1 MSEWKGAPPHAGAP
15 TSGPPRHPKFGA
27 DRDVHG
33 RFAPGNKGGPGNPYA
48 RQTAALRKEVS
59 DFLGGGRMRRLAR
72 ALYRRAIKGDN
83 AAARLLCSYGVGQ
96 SLPGVSPDEL
106 DAHELAMFRQAT
118 ATEADARLASACP
131 AGMFNQFLASVR
143 PVMGEAHAREV
154 QNGWG
159 VMCAEH
165 DASRAAQAGH
175 DRQAPAGPARPMT
188 PEEVR
193 QALRREAALSL
204 LGTPGAGRD
213 DARMDAHRGPATVN
227 KRPRTAPGVNGREHA
242 GPPERR

>member
-1 MSEWKGAPPHAGAP
+1 MSETMGAPLHAAAP
-15 TSGPPRHPKFGA
+15 QCGPPRHPKFGA

-96 SLPGVSPDEL
+96 SLPGVSPDDL
-106 DAHELAMFRQAT
+106 DAHELQTLRAST

-131 AGMFNQFLASVR
+131 AGTFNQFLARVR

-154 QNGWG
+154 QSGWG
-159 VMCAEH
+159 AMCAEH

-175 DRQAPAGPARPMT
+175 SPPAPARPLT
-188 PEEVR
+188 REEVL

-204 LGTPGAGRD
+204 LNLPGAGRD
-213 DARMDAHRGPATVN
+213 DARMGAHRGPAAVN
-227 KRPRTAPGVNGREHA
+227 KRPRTGPGVNGHEHA